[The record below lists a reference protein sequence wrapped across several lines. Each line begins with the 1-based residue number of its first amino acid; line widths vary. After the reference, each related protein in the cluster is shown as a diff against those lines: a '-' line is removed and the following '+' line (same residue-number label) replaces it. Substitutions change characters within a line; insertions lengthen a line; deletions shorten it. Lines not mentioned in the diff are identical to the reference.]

1 MDDNAV
7 GLHKRCGPTAF
18 FVILA
23 KKSGA
28 RLSNRY
34 IAQEVGGGGIIN
46 LAEKPQ
52 NTKREVKIMR
62 RKKLLRQ
69 VAAAAVALSMAVS
82 LSAPAFAATFD
93 LSNGGLVI
101 TANDK
106 GITVEQDNGTSST
119 YSIDEEIEIKGAYSS
134 ANGATL
140 TAEENQQ
147 DENQPVTPAKAPAKE
162 ETPKETP
169 EAEDAPAAE
178 KKQEQKDTEAPAD
191 PEQKTETENKDNN
204 DPDNE
209 EKKEQNAPANGEL
222 NASAGE
228 GQESKAEEKPQPKTE
243 AKASAEA
250 TASASDNTSN
260 GPRKASA
267 YEDRMGED
275 SDDYG
280 YNSGLRAGIVQ
291 IINNTAKKI
300 KVSLSNAH
308 IDLPTAAD
316 TSARGQAAIDV
327 QGTGNVELKFS
338 GSNTLT
344 GSGQSAGIQKNDKT
358 QDDKENT
365 GTLTITAD
373 SQSDTL
379 DVKVDKYALGQDY
392 QGAAIGGHGKKTS
405 GEYVGYGTKNIVIEG
420 NGTVNT
426 NAQIGSGYRGGAATG
441 IVIQGNAVVNVE
453 NYGIGGGGLPGWYD
467 NTKKPGETD
476 VTITGTANVTVKN
489 GTIGSGVRGGELCG
503 NAKIN
508 ISGNAM
514 VNVEG
519 GENAAA
525 IGSGAG
531 GDANVTI
538 TGNAKVTAVQKSEW
552 SGGGAGIGGGAN
564 GKGYVTIGGK
574 AQVKATGSAEKHGG
588 SGAYG
593 AGAAIGDGGTTSE
606 KGADTVQNGEN
617 KFETDK
623 DSIQDGAEVEMTNIG
638 HNSSNTVTKT
648 YKTDRWV
655 TDGDEEQPP
664 EVCKHLKGEYAA
676 ETTVYPN
683 CTKTGSQTYR
693 CISCGEITR
702 EKTLAATPDSY
713 WSHSW
718 QEIKVQPTCTEDG
731 YKVEKC
737 SRCGDEYGSRTKTAD
752 ALGHK
757 FVETVVAPT
766 CTESGYTVQKCSVC
780 GEETGERTNIVA
792 PLGHEYKNGVCIR
805 CGAPEPQ
812 ENGSAAPNYTVTGA
826 ETYETSVVDGRYII
840 AVPSEDAALNAVLGD
855 LRAIKAQGADV
866 VVFRTRSRE
875 SSLVIDEMLAMG
887 TDVTPFV
894 LAHNGGEAQLTI
906 NGAVHNELIH

>member
-1 MDDNAV
+1 
-7 GLHKRCGPTAF
+7 
-18 FVILA
+18 
-23 KKSGA
+23 
-28 RLSNRY
+28 
-34 IAQEVGGGGIIN
+34 
-46 LAEKPQ
+46 
-52 NTKREVKIMR
+52 MR

-82 LSAPAFAATFD
+82 LSAPAFAAVVTFD

-101 TANDK
+101 TAKDD
-106 GITVEQDNGTSST
+106 GITVEQDNRASST
-119 YSIDEEIEIKGAYSS
+119 IGKDDEIVITGNYKPAGGAM
-134 ANGATL
+134 T

-162 ETPKETP
+162 ETSEETQG
-169 EAEDAPAAE
+169 AENAPAAE
-178 KKQEQKDTEAPAD
+178 EKQEQKDTENLTD

-204 DPDNE
+204 SDPADE

-228 GQESKAEEKPQPKTE
+228 GQEPKAEDEGQPKPE

-250 TASASDNTSN
+250 TASASDDASN
-260 GPRKASA
+260 GPRKAPARSG
-267 YEDRMGED
+267 GE
-275 SDDYG
+275 G
-280 YNSGLRAGIVQ
+280 ERRGIIQ
-291 IINNTAKKI
+291 IFANTLVKLK
-300 KVSLSNAH
+300 LSNAH
-308 IDLPTAAD
+308 IDLPTASD

-344 GSGQSAGIQKNDKT
+344 GSGQSAGIQKNDKE
-358 QDDKENT
+358 QNGKENT

-379 DVKVDKYALGQDY
+379 DVKVDEYALGQDY
-392 QGAAIGGHGKKTS
+392 QGAAIGGHGRKTS
-405 GEYVGYGTKNIVIEG
+405 GEYAGYGTKNIVIEG

-453 NYGIGGGGLPGWYD
+453 KYGIGGYGLPSW
-467 NTKKPGETD
+467 TTEKPGGETD
-476 VTITGTANVTVKN
+476 VTITDHAKVTVKN
-489 GTIGSGVRGGELCG
+489 GTIGSGVRTGDVCG

-508 ISGNAM
+508 ISGNAE

-519 GENAAA
+519 GDNAAA

-552 SGGGAGIGGGAN
+552 YGGGAGIGGGAN
-564 GKGYVTIGGK
+564 GKGHVTIGGK

-593 AGAAIGDGGTTSE
+593 AGAAIGDGGTTGK
-606 KGADTVQNGEN
+606 KGTDTVQNGEN

-623 DSIQDGAEVEMTNIG
+623 GIQDGAEVEMTNIG
-638 HNSSNTVTKT
+638 HNGSNKVTQI
-648 YKTDRWV
+648 RQNGQWV
-655 TDGDEEQPP
+655 TDGKTEQPP
-664 EVCKHLKGEYAA
+664 EVCKHLNGEYAA
-676 ETTVYPN
+676 ERVPSN
-683 CTKTGSQTYR
+683 CTETGSQTYR
-693 CISCGEITR
+693 CSSCGEITR
-702 EKTLAATPDSY
+702 VEVVATGSGY
-713 WSHSW
+713 WDHDYHTVT
-718 QEIKVQPTCTEDG
+718 VQPTCTEEG

-737 SRCGDEYGSRTKTAD
+737 SRCGKETGQHTNIVKAP
-752 ALGHK
+752 GHQY
-757 FVETVVAPT
+757 VETTVDPT

-780 GEETGERTNIVA
+780 HEETGERTNIVA
-792 PLGHEYKNGVCIR
+792 PLGHEYKNGVCTR

-906 NGAVHNELIH
+906 NGAAHNELIH

>member
-1 MDDNAV
+1 
-7 GLHKRCGPTAF
+7 
-18 FVILA
+18 
-23 KKSGA
+23 
-28 RLSNRY
+28 
-34 IAQEVGGGGIIN
+34 
-46 LAEKPQ
+46 
-52 NTKREVKIMR
+52 MR

-101 TANDK
+101 KADES
-106 GITVEQDNGTSST
+106 GITVTQGNGAASKIDDNDEIVITGT
-119 YSIDEEIEIKGAYSS
+119 YSS
-134 ANGATL
+134 ANGAMQ

-147 DENQPVTPAKAPAKE
+147 EENQPVTPAKAPAKE
-162 ETPKETP
+162 ETSEETQ

-191 PEQKTETENKDNN
+191 PEQNTETENKDNN
-204 DPDNE
+204 SDPADE

-228 GQESKAEEKPQPKTE
+228 GQESKAEDEGQPKPE

-250 TASASDNTSN
+250 TASASDDASN
-260 GPRKASA
+260 GPHKAPARSS
-267 YEDRMGED
+267 GEGERT
-275 SDDYG
+275 S
-280 YNSGLRAGIVQ
+280 IIQ

-327 QGTGNVELKFS
+327 QGGDVELKFS
-338 GSNTLT
+338 GKNTLT
-344 GSGQSAGIQKNDKT
+344 GSGGSAGIQKNDKT
-358 QDDKENT
+358 QDGKENT

-373 SQSDTL
+373 SKSDTL
-379 DVKVDKYALGQDY
+379 NVKVDEFALGQDN
-392 QGAAIGGHGKKTS
+392 QGAAIGGGGRKTD
-405 GEYVGYGTKNIVIEG
+405 GEYGGYGTKNIVIEG

-426 NAQIGSGYRGGAATG
+426 NAQIGSGFRGGAATG
-441 IVIQGNAVVNVE
+441 IVIQGNAVVNVGDG
-453 NYGIGGGGLPGWYD
+453 GIGGIGLPEWYG
-467 NTKKPGETD
+467 TEKPGETD
-476 VTITGTANVTVKN
+476 VTITGNANVTVKN
-489 GTIGSGVRGGELCG
+489 GTIGSGVRRGEVCG

-508 ISGNAM
+508 ISGNAE

-519 GENAAA
+519 GDNAAA

-538 TGNAKVTAVQKSEW
+538 TGNAKVTAVQKSDW
-552 SGGGAGIGGGAN
+552 YGGGAGIGGGAN
-564 GKGYVTIGGK
+564 GKGHVTIGGK
-574 AQVKATGSAEKHGG
+574 AQVKATGSAEKHDGT
-588 SGAYG
+588 GAYG
-593 AGAAIGDGGTTSE
+593 AGAAIGDGGTTGK
-606 KGADTVQNGEN
+606 KGTDTVQNGKNE
-617 KFETDK
+617 FTTDK
-623 DSIQDGAEVEMTNIG
+623 GIQDGAEVKMTNIG
-638 HNSSNTVTKT
+638 RNGPNTVTQT
-648 YKTDRWV
+648 RQNGEWV
-655 TDGDEEQPP
+655 TDGKTEQPT
-664 EVCKHLKGEYAA
+664 EKCKHLNGEYAA
-676 ETTVYPN
+676 EHVYPN
-683 CTKTGSQTYR
+683 CTETGSQTYR

-702 EKTLAATPDSY
+702 VETLAVNPSRHNYVWVKFPA
-713 WSHSW
+713 
-718 QEIKVQPTCTEDG
+718 TCTKDG
-731 YKVEKC
+731 YSVYTC
-737 SRCGDEYGSRTKTAD
+737 SRCGKPQTGNHAYIVKAP
-752 ALGHK
+752 GHQ
-757 FVETVVAPT
+757 FVEITVAPT

-780 GEETGERTNIVA
+780 HEETGERTNLVA

-812 ENGSAAPNYTVTGA
+812 ENGGSSSAAPNYTVTGA

-887 TDVTPFV
+887 PDATPFV
-894 LAHNGGEAQLTI
+894 LAHNGGEARLTI

>member
-1 MDDNAV
+1 
-7 GLHKRCGPTAF
+7 
-18 FVILA
+18 
-23 KKSGA
+23 
-28 RLSNRY
+28 
-34 IAQEVGGGGIIN
+34 
-46 LAEKPQ
+46 
-52 NTKREVKIMR
+52 MR

-106 GITVEQDNGTSST
+106 GITVEQDDGTSST
-119 YSIDEEIEIKGAYSS
+119 IGKDEEIEIIGSYSS

-140 TAEENQQ
+140 TAEENRQ
-147 DENQPVTPAKAPAKE
+147 DENQPVTPAKAPAKEETSE

-204 DPDNE
+204 SDPADE

-228 GQESKAEEKPQPKTE
+228 GQESKAEDEGQPKPE

-250 TASASDNTSN
+250 TASASDDASN
-260 GPRKASA
+260 GPHKAPA

-275 SDDYG
+275 SHDYG

-327 QGTGNVELKFS
+327 QGGDVELKFS

-344 GSGQSAGIQKNDKT
+344 GSGGSAGIQKNDKT
-358 QDDKENT
+358 QDGKDNT

-379 DVKVDKYALGQDY
+379 DVKVDENALGQDY
-392 QGAAIGGHGKKTS
+392 QGAAIGGCGTKNS
-405 GEYVGYGTKNIVIEG
+405 GGYAGYGTKNIVIEG

-441 IVIQGNAVVNVE
+441 IVIRGNAVVNVGKF
-453 NYGIGGGGLPGWYD
+453 GIGGCGFSSWD
-467 NTKKPGETD
+467 TEKPGETD
-476 VTITGTANVTVKN
+476 VTITGNAKVNVQN
-489 GTIGSGVRGGELCG
+489 GTIGSGVRREQLCG
-503 NAKIN
+503 DAKIN
-508 ISGNAM
+508 ISGNAE
-514 VNVEG
+514 VNVFG
-519 GENAAA
+519 GDNAAT
-525 IGSGAG
+525 IGSGEG

-538 TGNAKVTAVQKSEW
+538 TGNAKVTAEQVSDW
-552 SGGGAGIGGGAN
+552 YGGGAGIGGGAN
-564 GKGYVTIGGK
+564 GKGHVTIGGK
-574 AQVKATGSAEKHGG
+574 AQVQATGSAEKDDH
-588 SGAYG
+588 SRAYG
-593 AGAAIGDGGTTSE
+593 AGAAIGDGGTAGES
-606 KGADTVQNGEN
+606 GSTVQNGKN
-617 KFETDK
+617 QFTIANDIK
-623 DSIQDGAEVEMTNIG
+623 DNAEIKMTNKG
-638 HNSSNTVTKT
+638 NDSSNTVTQT
-648 YKTDRWV
+648 RRNGEWV
-655 TDGDEEQPP
+655 TSGEQTPEECDHSNPF
-664 EVCKHLKGEYAA
+664 V
-676 ETTVYPN
+676 
-683 CTKTGSQTYR
+683 
-693 CISCGEITR
+693 EIT
-702 EKTLAATPDSY
+702 
-713 WSHSW
+713 
-718 QEIKVQPTCTEDG
+718 
-731 YKVEKC
+731 
-737 SRCGDEYGSRTKTAD
+737 
-752 ALGHK
+752 
-757 FVETVVAPT
+757 VAPT
-766 CTESGYTVQKCSVC
+766 CTESGYTVKKCTRC
-780 GEETGERTNIVA
+780 GEETGERTNLVA

-812 ENGSAAPNYTVTGA
+812 ENGGSSSAAPNYTVTGA

-894 LAHNGGEAQLTI
+894 LTHNGGEAQLTI
-906 NGAVHNELIH
+906 NGAAHNELIH